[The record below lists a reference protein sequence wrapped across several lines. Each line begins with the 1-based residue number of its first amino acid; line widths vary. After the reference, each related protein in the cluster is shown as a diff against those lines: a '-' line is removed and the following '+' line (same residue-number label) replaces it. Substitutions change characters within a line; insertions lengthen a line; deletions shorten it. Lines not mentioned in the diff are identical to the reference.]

1 MEQVVNYQKQLD
13 SILTEIKGRGSKPRL
28 LLHACCGPCSTYV
41 IEYLTEFFDITI
53 FFYNPNIHPKEEYIK
68 RLETIKK
75 FIQEFPLAVQN
86 KIQFVEIDWDNKI
99 LELNS
104 KAIDCVWNGMTLT
117 DEVKD
122 SRRDEIMELQQA
134 VSYDLSEKRVGRV
147 YRTFIEGRD
156 TKEDVY
162 VGRTYMDAPGVDGY
176 VFIKTDENLMS
187 GDFIDVKITDFNE
200 YDLIG
205 EPVNV

>member
-1 MEQVVNYQKQLD
+1 MENQV
-13 SILTEIKGRGSKPRL
+13 P
-28 LLHACCGPCSTYV
+28 
-41 IEYLTEFFDITI
+41 
-53 FFYNPNIHPKEEYIK
+53 
-68 RLETIKK
+68 
-75 FIQEFPLAVQN
+75 
-86 KIQFVEIDWDNKI
+86 
-99 LELNS
+99 
-104 KAIDCVWNGMTLT
+104 

-134 VSYDLSEKRVGRV
+134 VSYDLSEKRVGRI

-156 TKEDVY
+156 TNEDVY

-176 VFIKTDENLMS
+176 VFIKTDRNLMS

-205 EPVNV
+205 EPVNE